1 MTKND
6 KNKSESTDH
15 GRPNESRPDPDA
27 VTGEEDLL
35 PMIESQNETGETVGG
50 EEAELSTEETDEQPV
65 TAKGEEETKVK
76 EEIDLDRFLRLAAE
90 FDNYKKRTA
99 REFGD
104 VVKRANFRI
113 LRELVEIIDNFER
126 ALQVDPADSDG
137 AAYRKGVE
145 LIYGQVGDLLAKEG
159 VTPIDS
165 VGRPFDPNFQ
175 EALVQME
182 SDEYDEGIVC
192 QEAQKGYR
200 IGDKVLR
207 HARVIVSNGR
217 KGRTETGDATGEK
230 TEE

>member
-6 KNKSESTDH
+6 RNRSESTGH
-15 GRPNESRPDPDA
+15 GQPNENRPDPDA
-27 VTGEEDLL
+27 MTGDEDLL
-35 PMIESQNETGETVGG
+35 PAVESQDETDETVRE
-50 EEAELSTEETDEQPV
+50 EEAELSTEAADEQPV
-65 TAKGEEETKVK
+65 TAERDEETKVR

-90 FDNYKKRTA
+90 FDNYKKRTT

-104 VVKRANFRI
+104 VITRANFRI

-145 LIYGQVGDLLAKEG
+145 LIYGQVCDLLVKEG
-159 VTPIDS
+159 VTPIES

-207 HARVIVSNGR
+207 HARVIVSSGR
-217 KGRTETGDATGEK
+217 KRRTETNDATGEK
-230 TEE
+230 TGK